1 MESYKSTPKVD
12 NRMRC
17 KYRKIKAAIRVMVR
31 FLDNYPTNTPSMED
45 ASVMMQRIKSALLSE
60 ASSVKTQGK
69 KPFNASTPLHLSIIR
84 MNEALLTDKTKQ
96 WYRPLPP
103 NTLHSFIE
111 HVYAHKIHQI

>member
-17 KYRKIKAAIRVMVR
+17 KYRKVKAAIRVMVR
-31 FLDNYPTNTPSMED
+31 FLDNYPTNTPSMEE
-45 ASVMMQRIKSALLSE
+45 ASAMMQHIKSALLSD

-69 KPFNASTPLHLSIIR
+69 HPFNDTTPLHLSIIR
-84 MNEALLTDKTKQ
+84 MNEELLTNKSKP

-103 NTLHSFIE
+103 NTPHSFIE
-111 HVYAHKIHQI
+111 HVYSHKVYQV